1 MFTSLKRAAV
11 FLLGAY
17 TIVAQVTFVRE
28 FLVVFLGNELCL
40 GIIFSS
46 WFMGIAL
53 GAAVSARRARGAVAG
68 ERAFLSLAITLALIS
83 PFVLIVIRLIRSLLS
98 VPPGEYIPFA
108 RLLISTW
115 FLIIPFSFFI
125 GLAFPFACLLRIGER
140 GVRNVGRVYVLESLG
155 SIAGGA
161 LFSFALVGRV
171 STVHILCG
179 GSAALCLVLFLLSWE
194 PPRRLSARLVTG
206 IPCAAFFMILVTGAA
221 GKIDALTIGARWRS
235 LNPGLPLVASVE
247 SRYENIAVGERA
259 GQYDLF
265 GSGQYY
271 FSFPDPY
278 GYAAVTHV
286 IMSEH
291 PDPRRVLLI
300 GGGVGGMIPELA
312 KYRLELVRYVELDPA
327 IITVTEKFLS
337 PAEARMLHSPPVEA
351 YYGDGRR
358 FVKQTEER
366 FDIVVVN
373 VPDPSTAMLNRFY
386 TREFYEEAKRILAPG
401 GILAARLNV
410 PSDYYGEEVGNYA
423 GSVYRTL
430 KSVFPDV
437 RVTPTEEML
446 FFAASE
452 SGIISSDLS
461 VLQKRWAERG
471 IVTDYF
477 GPNHFLAWWLPERVE
492 FTRKALETYGK
503 RILNTD
509 MKPVTYYFN
518 LILWARY
525 SGSAIAHILSRIENA
540 GPVWYLGLL
549 LVLFVSRLFY
559 IFLSGTGRGR
569 TLYPPPSKGEGKGG
583 GVIPC
588 AYSQKSGK
596 NHIFLSGAGRERA
609 SAFHA
614 LLAIAA
620 MGFTAM
626 ALEIILI
633 FAFQNIYGY
642 VYQMMGLIV
651 ALFMAGL
658 ATGGFI
664 ANTLVR
670 NVSRRWPLWL
680 GFLECA
686 LALYLLVIPLIVA
699 RVGSASGHTEY
710 LFMALIM
717 ITGFITGA
725 GFPISNQIYTQH
737 VSDIGS
743 AAARVNGFDQFG
755 ACAGSILTGVIFVPL
770 LGIPATCLFLL
781 TLNGLCGI
789 LLLIDPASR

>member
-1 MFTSLKRAAV
+1 MFTPLKRAAV

-46 WFMGIAL
+46 WFLGIAL

-83 PFVLIVIRLIRSLLS
+83 PFVLIVIRLIRSILS

-125 GLAFPFACLLRIGER
+125 GLAFPFACLLGIGER

-194 PPRRLSARLVTG
+194 PPRRVSARLVTG
-206 IPCAAFFMILVTGAA
+206 VPCAAFLMILMTGAA
-221 GKIDALTIGARWRS
+221 GKIDARSIGARWRS
-235 LNPGLPLVASVE
+235 LNPGLPLVTSVE
-247 SRYENIAVGERA
+247 SRYENISVGQRE

-278 GYAAVTHV
+278 GYAALTHV

-291 PDPRRVLLI
+291 PDPRRVLLL
-300 GGGVGGMIPELA
+300 GGGVGGMIPELT
-312 KYRLELVRYVELDPA
+312 KYRLDLVRYVELDPA

-358 FVKQTEER
+358 FVKQTKER
-366 FDIVVVN
+366 FDIVIVN

-401 GILAARLNV
+401 GILAARLNA

-423 GSVYRTL
+423 GSVYLTL

-452 SGIISSDLS
+452 PGIISSDLS
-461 VLQKRWAERG
+461 VLQKRWAGRG

-477 GPNHFLAWWLPERVE
+477 GPNHFLAWWLPGRVE

-503 RILNTD
+503 RVLNTD

-525 SGSAIAHILSRIENA
+525 SGSAIARILSRIENA

-549 LVLFVSRLFY
+549 LVLFVSRLLY
-559 IFLSGTGRGR
+559 ILLSGTGRG
-569 TLYPPPSKGEGKGG
+569 
-583 GVIPC
+583 
-588 AYSQKSGK
+588 
-596 NHIFLSGAGRERA
+596 RA

-664 ANTLVR
+664 ANSLVR

-686 LALYLLVIPLIVA
+686 LALYVLVIPVIIA
-699 RVGSASGHTEY
+699 RVGSAAGYTEY

-725 GFPISNQIYTQH
+725 GFPISNQVYAQY
-737 VSDIGS
+737 VSDIGA

-781 TLNGLCGI
+781 ALNGLCGI
-789 LLLIDPASR
+789 LLLIDPAFR